1 MKIKE
6 SFQPFFLWQKK
17 MGMSA
22 KTILNDRY
30 YLEGAVAHSIQ
41 DIEVMD
47 LKKTDVSK
55 VIEAG
60 RTCGKY
66 GPQRGV
72 CILRKLLKYLKE
84 SGHEIPFRWQDIKIP
99 SVSQKKVEY
108 LTEDELERVLAAIDL
123 TTPSGLR
130 TRTLLEVLYAT
141 GLRIGEAISMD
152 QKDIDWENKEAI
164 VVNVKS
170 KIPEKVFFTDRS
182 LHWLKRY
189 LAGREDGNPALFV
202 PCEGEGARLTR
213 NASQSRMRDQL
224 WGIMQSL
231 GIRKKINHHIF
242 RKTFVTHLLQRKA
255 DIMAVKDLARHK
267 SERTTL
273 LNYAG
278 VDKQRS
284 KAIHAKIMND
294 LLG

>member
-6 SFQPFFLWQKK
+6 AFKPFFLWQKK
-17 MGMSA
+17 IGMRP
-22 KTILNDRY
+22 KTIANDRY
-30 YLEGAVAHSIQ
+30 YLEGAIAHSIQ
-41 DIEVMD
+41 DIEIMK
-47 LKKTDVSK
+47 LKKTDVSR

-72 CILRKLLKYLKE
+72 VMLRKLLRYLKE
-84 SGHEIPFRWQDIKIP
+84 SGCDIPFRWQDIKIP
-99 SVSQKKVEY
+99 SVAQTKVEY
-108 LTEDELERVLAAIDL
+108 LTEDELEAVLGAIDL
-123 TTPSGLR
+123 GVPSGLR

-141 GLRIGEAISMD
+141 GMRIGEAIAMD
-152 QKDIDWENKEAI
+152 QKDVDWKNKEAI

-170 KIPEKVFFTDRS
+170 KEPQKIFFTDRS

-189 LAGREDGNPALFV
+189 LASRDDKDPALFV
-202 PCEGEGARLTR
+202 SNGTRLTR
-213 NASQSRMRDQL
+213 NASRTRMCWQIERAVKA
-224 WGIMQSL
+224 L
-231 GIRKKINHHIF
+231 GIKKRINHHIF

-255 DIMAVKDLARHK
+255 DIMAVKDLARHR

-273 LNYAG
+273 KNYAG
-278 VDKQRS
+278 VDKERS
-284 KAIHAKIMND
+284 KAIHQDIMND

>member
-1 MKIKE
+1 MKIE
-6 SFQPFFLWQKK
+6 DAFEPFFIWQEK
-17 MGMSA
+17 MGMSK
-22 KTILNDRY
+22 KTIENDRY
-30 YLEGAVAHSIQ
+30 YLEGAIAHSIQ
-41 DIEVMD
+41 NIEVMN

-60 RTCGKY
+60 RSRGKY

-72 CILRKLLKYLKE
+72 VMLRKILRYLKE
-84 SGHEIPFRWQDIKIP
+84 SGHPIPFRWQDIRIP
-99 SVSQKKVEY
+99 TVSQKQVEY
-108 LTEDELERVLAAIDL
+108 LTEDELERVLGAIDL

-141 GLRIGEAISMD
+141 GLRIGEAIAMD
-152 QKDIDWENKEAI
+152 QADVDWKNKEAV

-170 KIPEKVFFTDRS
+170 KEPQKVFFTDRS
-182 LHWLKRY
+182 LYWLKRY
-189 LAGREDGNPALFV
+189 LKSRKDANPALFTSGDV
-202 PCEGEGARLTR
+202 RLLRKT
-213 NASQSRMRDQL
+213 SQSRMVERLRMVAD
-224 WGIMQSL
+224 SL
-231 GIRKKINHHIF
+231 GIKKRITHHLF

-255 DIMAVKDLARHK
+255 DIMAVKDLARHR

-273 LNYAG
+273 QNYAG

-284 KAIHAKIMND
+284 KAIHAGIMND